1 MTNIGIVIEH
11 YSFRSDLRE
20 LLRLIQSHDSITIF
34 CDESIQKQIQS
45 DFRYNT
51 KISYILTKE
60 MKLLSNI
67 FRFIGYKNKL
77 WKEAFQWSLRKISG
91 KKNIVQSLRYFFLLT
106 EHFIPGFVS
115 YDTFIKLFPKQKY
128 DIPNLDA
135 ILFFTDI
142 RSDTV
147 VAYARQNNIPIF
159 VYLYSWDHP
168 VKIRRLPR
176 MGTKYL
182 VWNTG
187 LKTDLVSINKIPE
200 DDIEIVG
207 STQLSIISEYKNSC
221 TDLSAIN
228 DAQFLYFIATK
239 GRPEFVAQ
247 ELDLFERI
255 AAMALEKYPNLKLVY
270 RPYPNVSKSS
280 LNQIECLHNY
290 PNVEIDN
297 YFDHDHLLTFEK
309 KFEKY
314 KKMCDALVVIHT
326 GGTIAVEAGLLKV
339 NSIYYNFSN
348 ELDHNQQNVVS
359 YLRLSN
365 VNKQH
370 HLRKFVNRNYSNVCG
385 SWEELCSLIDY
396 GLVNNISSEYNDWI
410 SSQFEY
416 EPLEL
421 LVSKIYHVI
430 KINSVKQ
437 IKC

>member
-1 MTNIGIVIEH
+1 MTNLGIVIEH

-20 LLRLIQSHDSITIF
+20 LVRLIQNYDSITVF
-34 CDESIQKQIQS
+34 CDESIQKQIQA
-45 DFRYNT
+45 DFCNNT

-60 MKLLSNI
+60 IKSLSNI
-67 FRFIGYKNKL
+67 FRFIGYKNQL
-77 WKEAFQWSLRKISG
+77 RKEAFQWYLRKISG
-91 KKNIVQSLRYFFLLT
+91 KKNIVQTLRYFFLLV
-106 EHFIPGFVS
+106 EHFIPGFIS
-115 YDTFIKLFPKQKY
+115 YDNFIKLFPKQKY

-142 RSDTV
+142 QSDTV

-168 VKIRRLPR
+168 VKIRRLPQ

-182 VWNTG
+182 VWNSG
-187 LKTDLVSINKIPE
+187 LKADLVSINKIPE
-200 DDIEIVG
+200 ENIDIVG
-207 STQLSIISEYKNSC
+207 STQLSIISEYKNSYP
-221 TDLSAIN
+221 DVSVIN
-228 DAQFLYFIATK
+228 GAQFLYFIATK

-255 AAMALEKYPNLKLVY
+255 ATMVLEKYPTLTLVY

-280 LNQIECLHNY
+280 LIQIERLQNY
-290 PNVEIDN
+290 PNVEIDD

-314 KKMCDALVVIHT
+314 KKMCDALLVIHT
-326 GGTIAVEAGLLKV
+326 GGTIAVEAGLLKA

-348 ELDHNQQNVVS
+348 ELDHNQQNVVK

-370 HLRKFVNRNYSNVCG
+370 HLRKFVNRNYANVCG
-385 SWEELCSLIDY
+385 SWEELCSLIEN
-396 GLVNNISSEYNDWI
+396 GLVNDISGEYNDWI

-421 LVSKIYHVI
+421 LVSRIYQVI
-430 KINSVKQ
+430 KRS
-437 IKC
+437 IK